1 MGATTVGDKSDRINT
16 KDRKRMRTKHAS
28 MAIAATAALFLAG
41 CASNGGGE
49 SASSGGGKSGKPL
62 VVAMPV
68 PLTSGNATT
77 AEQIVNSAKLAI
89 DEINADGGAGGR
101 QIQLKVYDDK
111 LTADESAKVAQ
122 RAITVDKAE
131 VFVGAYTTIEG
142 LAIRQTTDPRKI
154 LFLSPSTISPALTK
168 DSNYVFRTTHV
179 QDDYPALM
187 SEAAKNLQL
196 KKVVVLHD
204 DSPTGSTLWQPTNAA
219 LQAAG
224 ITAGKEVGYKL
235 NATDVSSAIAAVKA
249 QKPDG
254 VILVGSSAADAG
266 LDIKTL
272 AEQGL
277 TVPVIGFSSPV
288 AADAIK
294 IGGDAY
300 KRVPVYSI
308 QNKQPDKP
316 AFIEFA
322 KKYAAK
328 NGGTAEEWAGKLP
341 EPTGATYDA
350 FMVLKKALDSTK
362 GDTDGDKLKAFLT
375 SMPEYQGV
383 AGKEGATLSWADGPN
398 GFHNEMATLKYNPD
412 TGLLETAKF

>member
-1 MGATTVGDKSDRINT
+1 
-16 KDRKRMRTKHAS
+16 MRTKHAS

-41 CASNGGGE
+41 CAASGGE
-49 SASSGGGKSGKPL
+49 AASTGGKSGKPL

-77 AEQIVNSAKLAI
+77 AEQMVNSAKLAI
-89 DEINADGGAGGR
+89 KEINAAGGAGGR
-101 QIQLKVYDDK
+101 QIELKVYDDK

-122 RAITVDKAE
+122 RALTVDRAE
-131 VFVGAYTTIEG
+131 IFVGAYTTIEG
-142 LAIRQTTDPRKI
+142 LAIRQLTDPRKI

-168 DSNYVFRTTHV
+168 DSKYVYRTTHV

-204 DSPTGSTLWQPTNAA
+204 DSPSGSTLWQPTNAA

-235 NATDVSSAIAAVKA
+235 KATDVSSAIAAVKA

-266 LDIKTL
+266 LDVKTM

-277 TVPVIGFSSPV
+277 TVPLIGFSSPV

-300 KRVPVYSI
+300 KRIPVYSI

-316 AFIEFA
+316 AFLEFA
-322 KKYAAK
+322 KKYAAEY
-328 NGGTAEEWAGKLP
+328 GGTAEEWAGKLP

-350 FMVLKKALDSTK
+350 FNVLKKALDSTK

-375 SMPEYQGV
+375 SMPEYDSV
-383 AGKEGATLSWADGPN
+383 AGKDGATLSWADGPN

-412 TGLLETAKF
+412 TGFLETAKF

>member
-1 MGATTVGDKSDRINT
+1 
-16 KDRKRMRTKHAS
+16 MRTKHAS

-41 CASNGGGE
+41 CAPSDGE
-49 SASSGGGKSGKPL
+49 AASTGGKSGKPL

-77 AEQIVNSAKLAI
+77 AEQMVNSAKLAI
-89 DEINADGGAGGR
+89 KEINAAGGAGGR
-101 QIQLKVYDDK
+101 QIELKVYDDK

-122 RAITVDKAE
+122 RAVTVDRAE

-142 LAIRQTTDPRKI
+142 LAIRQFTDPRKI

-168 DSNYVFRTTHV
+168 DAKYVYRTTHV
-179 QDDYPALM
+179 QDNYPALM
-187 SEAAKNLQL
+187 AEAAKNLKL

-204 DSPTGSTLWQPTNAA
+204 DGPTGSTLWQPTDAA

-224 ITAGKEVGYKL
+224 LTAGKEVGYKL
-235 NATDVSSAIAAVKA
+235 NTTDVSSAIAAVKA

-266 LDIKTL
+266 LNVKTM

-277 TVPVIGFSSPV
+277 TVPLIGFSSPV

-316 AFIEFA
+316 AFLDFA
-322 KKYAAK
+322 KKYAAEYG
-328 NGGTAEEWAGKLP
+328 GGTAEEWAGKLP

-350 FMVLKKALDSTK
+350 LMVLKKALDSTK
-362 GDTDGDKLKAFLT
+362 GDTDGDKLKAYLT
-375 SMPEYQGV
+375 SMPDYDGV